1 MAYLGI
7 FRELVTQM
15 MIDDQGLDTGIVY
28 DWRRRTTALIHHN
41 EILGTFGTHCLPLF
55 LIMYAFPLSHEVDI
69 YRRGFG
75 TKSSKGSVY
84 DNSRIEAIC
93 IFVRYD
99 ESLLFGCG
107 ACQSVSKVSFGE
119 SNVVIHDPYHSF
131 MYCLATSIASRE
143 AGHSIL
149 PLSPFRV

>member
-1 MAYLGI
+1 MAYLSI
-7 FRELVTQM
+7 FWELITQM

-41 EILGTFGTHCLPLF
+41 DILGISSTHCFLLF
-55 LIMYAFPLSHEVDI
+55 LIMYAFPLSHKMDI

-75 TKSSKGSVY
+75 TKGCKGSVY
-84 DNSRIEAIC
+84 DNSRIKAIC

-99 ESLLFGCG
+99 KNLLFRCG
-107 ACQSVSKVSFGE
+107 ACQSVSKVSFRE
-119 SNVVIHDPYHSF
+119 SNVVIHDSYHSF

-149 PLSPFRV
+149 PLSSFRV